1 MQSIID
7 ELLEANTLEVP
18 LRQMLQQCCERVLAR
33 LQVSIAGVW
42 VLDPRENVVEL
53 QACAGPDA
61 RLHEG
66 HARVRLGAFKIGR
79 IATAHLPHLT
89 NSLLDDPSLSN
100 REWAQRERLTAFAGL
115 PLMFKKR
122 CLGVVAVFSRTPISH
137 DVIEQLTH
145 VGPALARV
153 IHEHGVPSAPPSS
166 ESGVRQAALKSDERF
181 HFLGDSVPHQV
192 WTADTDGQLTYVNKR
207 VLDYFGRTEAQMLG
221 SGWLDMLHPDDVAE
235 CTRRWGVSLGTG
247 EPYEFEF
254 RLWSVQANAY
264 RWHEARAL
272 PQRNAKGELIQW
284 YGANTDVDAR
294 RRSEDRHRL
303 LLEAGRRLSSSLD
316 APHILADIAAL
327 LVPHL
332 ADWCFIDLQ
341 RLDGTTDRALVTH
354 ANPLR
359 AELAKRFYQWSDSIK
374 ETTHPAHGVLKGTSR
389 YIEELTNAHLDAAAI
404 NAEHRQAMREMG
416 PSSMVVVPLRAIE
429 RTVGLLS
436 LVTSVDSGRRLT
448 PEDLALIEEIAS
460 RAAMAL
466 ENARYISE
474 LRAAFAQ
481 RERALADA
489 EFERRTLQRIFEQ
502 APAAICILRGPKQVV
517 ETANARFLELI
528 GNRAVVGRTFAEAM
542 PELVAQSDLLEKLHQ
557 AFTSGVAFLGH
568 EVTVKVDRAGT
579 GALTEGVYDFVYQP
593 LVDEL
598 GSVQGIMIFT
608 VEVTQEVAARKEREA
623 MIATLAQANSEL
635 DEFASVA
642 SHDLKAPL
650 RGIASLA
657 NWLAESLAPKA
668 NDEERQQL
676 ELIQSRARRLG
687 ALVDG
692 ILIYA
697 RAGRL
702 RGSKEKVDTR
712 ALVLE
717 VLELLGAPRGL
728 VMPSERLPTL
738 NVERVLMQQIL
749 MNLIGNA
756 IKYTR
761 RVDARITVDCETLE
775 GAWVFSVKDNGPG
788 IAAEHHA
795 KIWEPF
801 QRLQGRDVV
810 EGTGIGLSVVKK
822 IVESRGGAV
831 SVESAQGQGSTFRVR
846 WPRNA

>member
-7 ELLEANTLEVP
+7 DLLSAQALEVP
-18 LRQMLQQCCERVLAR
+18 LRQLLQQCCERLLSR
-33 LQVSIAGVW
+33 LQVSIVGVW
-42 VLDPRENVVEL
+42 VLDPREHLVEL
-53 QACAGPDA
+53 QASAGPEA
-61 RLHEG
+61 RLHQA
-66 HARVRLGAFKIGR
+66 HARVRLGAYKIGR

-122 CLGVVAVFSRTPISH
+122 CVGVVAVFSRTPIAH
-137 DVIEQLTH
+137 DVVEALGVIA
-145 VGPALARV
+145 PALARV
-153 IHEHGVPSAPPSS
+153 IEHSSPHAQPVS
-166 ESGVRQAALKSDERF
+166 ESGVRQALKSDERF
-181 HFLGDSVPHQV
+181 HFLGDSMPHQV
-192 WTADTDGQLTYVNKR
+192 WTADREGQLTYVNRR
-207 VLDYFGRTEAQMLG
+207 VLDYFGRSTEQVIG

-235 CTRRWGVSLGTG
+235 CTKRWGMSLGTG
-247 EPYEFEF
+247 EPYDFEF
-254 RLWSVQANAY
+254 RLWSVQAKAY
-264 RWHEARAL
+264 RWHETRAL
-272 PQRNAKGELIQW
+272 PQRNQQGEIVQW

-341 RLDGTTDRALVTH
+341 RLDGTNDRALVTH
-354 ANPLR
+354 ANPLS
-359 AELAKRFYQWSDSIK
+359 AELARRFYEWPNALKDAG
-374 ETTHPAHGVLKGTSR
+374 HPGHGVLAHGHSR
-389 YIEELTNAHLDAAAI
+389 FIEEVTNEQLDDAAMNPA
-404 NAEHRQAMREMG
+404 HRQALREMA
-416 PSSMVVVPLRAIE
+416 PSSLVMVPLRAIE
-429 RTVGLLS
+429 RTVGIIS
-436 LVTSVDSGRRLT
+436 LVTSVDSGRRLI
-448 PEDLALIEEIAS
+448 PEDLALVEEIGS
-460 RAAMAL
+460 RAALAL

-489 EFERRTLQRIFEQ
+489 EFERRMLQRIFEQ

-528 GNRAVVGRTFAEAM
+528 GNRAIVGRTYAEAM
-542 PELVAQSDLLEKLHQ
+542 PEIAAQTDSLAHLNQ
-557 AFTSGVAFLGH
+557 AFASGVPYLSH
-568 EVTVKVDRAGT
+568 EVTVKVDRSGNGT
-579 GALTEGVYDFVYQP
+579 LTEGVYDSVYQP
-593 LVDEL
+593 MVDEV
-598 GSVQGIMIFT
+598 GVVQGIMIFT
-608 VEVTQEVAARKEREA
+608 VEVTPQVAARKERESK
-623 MIATLAQANSEL
+623 IETLAQTNAEL

-650 RGIASLA
+650 RGIATLA

-668 NDEERQQL
+668 NDEERDQL
-676 ELIQSRARRLG
+676 QLIQSRARRLG

-702 RGSKEKVDTR
+702 RGSKERVDTR
-712 ALVLE
+712 ALALE
-717 VLELLGAPRGL
+717 VLELLGATPEL
-728 VMPSERLPTL
+728 VVLSGRLPTL
-738 NVERVLMQQIL
+738 HVERVLMQQIM

-756 IKYTR
+756 LKYTR
-761 RVDARITVDCETLE
+761 RTDARITVDCE
-775 GAWVFSVKDNGPG
+775 ASSADWVFSVSDNGPG
-788 IAAEHHA
+788 IAPEHHS

-831 SVESAQGQGSTFRVR
+831 SVESAQGHGSTFRVR